1 MIGPPRAG
9 AAATA
14 SLVGTVSDARA
25 ESDRTCPHCGG
36 EHPPHL
42 LKCTE
47 TDMVLPLQGRVLDGK
62 FRLMRQIGKGGMAS
76 VWLAVNTRVERLVA
90 IKLIR
95 PEVVRRTDTVK
106 RFRSEARAAG
116 RIGHAN
122 ICDILDFGDS
132 TIGPYIVMEY
142 LRGRSLAEWIRADGP
157 LSVGAAVAVVR
168 QALAGLAAA
177 HREGIIHRDLKPE
190 NLFIHEPDE
199 GEPIVKLMDF
209 GVSKFTDGSSE
220 VETADGA
227 LLGTPEYMSPEQ
239 FKGAA
244 HADERTDVWA
254 VGAILYRALTGKNAF
269 AGPTIA
275 ATLLMVSAEEP
286 TPIRTHAPNVP
297 QALADI
303 IHKCLDKTAERRFE
317 SAVALSEA
325 LAPFADDTDELPS
338 GAVDAARDD
347 GDGPSSGDALTRL
360 KTTKQAVVPERRA
373 DGTDRRAMF
382 VLAAVLLTVFAA
394 SWYAL
399 RDDGPEPADETTA
412 AIVEPTPDDTAPRRG
427 VGAADDGGN
436 DDAGAAIA
444 TGPVAG
450 STGGATADAASSAAG
465 PSADT
470 EAVPSE
476 DAGDDEATE
485 PVPAADTGAD
495 EPPEP
500 VRPSGDG
507 GKVTPPTTDPPSHDP
522 PSHDPP
528 SHDPPSH
535 DPPSHDPPPSDPP
548 VDPAGTVRFGNYLAL
563 TKQAGSMDHTAARKH
578 CEALA
583 AAHHLGISSWRLAGP
598 TIADRLIG
606 TRKVKRGTYWTSA
619 RWKGRAKVIKLPSGD
634 KKSRDAERFKARPL
648 CVAKWP

>member
-1 MIGPPRAG
+1 
-9 AAATA
+9 
-14 SLVGTVSDARA
+14 
-25 ESDRTCPHCGG
+25 
-36 EHPPHL
+36 
-42 LKCTE
+42 
-47 TDMVLPLQGRVLDGK
+47 MVLPLQGRVLDGK

-116 RIGHAN
+116 RIGHTN

-157 LSVGAAVAVVR
+157 LSVGAAVTVVR

-190 NLFIHEPDE
+190 NLFIHEPEE

-286 TPIRTHAPNVP
+286 TPIRELAPNVP
-297 QALADI
+297 QGLADV

-317 SAVALSEA
+317 GAVALSEA

-338 GAVDAARDD
+338 GGADTDRD
-347 GDGPSSGDALTRL
+347 GDGPNSGDALTRL
-360 KTTKQAVVPERRA
+360 KTTKQAVVPERRSG
-373 DGTDRRAMF
+373 GTDRRALF
-382 VLAAVLLTVFAA
+382 VLAAVLVAVFAA

-399 RDDGPEPADETTA
+399 RDDPEPEAVTSAVTVAPAPE
-412 AIVEPTPDDTAPRRG
+412 PDDTAPRRDVGEPNEVPIDVDGG
-427 VGAADDGGN
+427 VVAATGGLGSGETGMPASDTTSGAGPGEETEAAPVMDDTGAPVEDGGGGVEVADTGGQTPQPEPERPSTDDGG
-436 DDAGAAIA
+436 
-444 TGPVAG
+444 
-450 STGGATADAASSAAG
+450 SSPT
-465 PSADT
+465 PS
-470 EAVPSE
+470 
-476 DAGDDEATE
+476 
-485 PVPAADTGAD
+485 
-495 EPPEP
+495 
-500 VRPSGDG
+500 R
-507 GKVTPPTTDPPSHDP
+507 DPPRHDP
-522 PSHDPP
+522 PSDDPP
-528 SHDPPSH
+528 SDAPPMGDPPK
-535 DPPSHDPPPSDPP
+535 
-548 VDPAGTVRFGNYLAL
+548 DPAGTARFGNYVAL
-563 TKQAGSMDHTAARKH
+563 TKQGPSTDHTAARKH

-583 AAHHLGISSWRLAGP
+583 AARHLGISGWRLAGV

-606 TRKVKRGTYWTSA
+606 TRKVKRGTYWTAA
-619 RWKGRAKVIKLPSGD
+619 RWQGRAKTIKLPSGD
-634 KKSRDAERFKARPL
+634 KKSRDAQRYKAHPL